1 MSFLLLMSIIAVA
14 AWLGGLIGKWDKDL
28 RSVMRVGAAGA
39 FLVTGT
45 DHFLNAKDRYL
56 PMMPDFFGSASL
68 PLVWFTGGAEI
79 AGAIALLVPLR
90 LYASLKMPN
99 LRYWAGIGLAV
110 MLACMVMANI
120 NVAIEGTGVA
130 GIDAGKW
137 YFWTR
142 PFLQPVIM
150 FWILYAAGVVI
161 RHDKAHGNRV
171 GPLPS
176 SG

>member
-14 AWLGGLIGKWDKDL
+14 TWFGAHIGKWDKDL
-28 RSVMRVGAAGA
+28 RTVMRVGAAGA
-39 FLVTGT
+39 FLFTGT
-45 DHFLNAKDRYL
+45 DHFLSTQERYL
-56 PMMPDFFGSASL
+56 PMMPDFFGSARL

-90 LYASLKMPN
+90 LYAKLKMPN
-99 LRYWAGIGLAV
+99 LRYWAGIGLAA
-110 MLACMVMANI
+110 MLACMVIANI

-150 FWILYAAGVVI
+150 FWVLYAAGVVI
-161 RHDKAHGNRV
+161 PPEPAHGNMP
-171 GPLPS
+171 GLPS
-176 SG
+176 SR